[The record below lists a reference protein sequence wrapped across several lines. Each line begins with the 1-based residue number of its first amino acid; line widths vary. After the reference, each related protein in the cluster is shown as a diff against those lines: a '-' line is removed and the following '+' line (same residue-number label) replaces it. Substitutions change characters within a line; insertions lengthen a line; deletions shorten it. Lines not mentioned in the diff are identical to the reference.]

1 MSAALALKYEIQD
14 FDDAAQAAST
24 HGEPSVEWAR
34 ENPDKLLRL
43 LYVSPQSCAA
53 VDELLG
59 LN

>member
-1 MSAALALKYEIQD
+1 MACALALKYEIQD
-14 FDDAAQAAST
+14 YETATQAASPLS
-24 HGEPSVEWAR
+24 EPFVEWAR

-43 LYVSPQSCAA
+43 LYVSPQCCDA